1 MSQITIIGPAY
12 TKDAAQYKRLMD
24 TAAKVGAP
32 HPKLFGIGEIHPGDD
47 AVIDIAIRVIRECD
61 TPYVMGT
68 DTYDTMFCRWDEAEI
83 IEAIN
88 KAPRNVIYACE
99 AHCWPSGEWCAAY
112 THSGIWRHA
121 NGGGCCGEREALADL
136 FEKTKKFTDTA
147 NTQER
152 LHRHYAEYRFGLD
165 VHCRIFQSMSGPGH
179 TEWQDGMVNTVEGTR
194 PMLAH
199 WNGRTPGID
208 TWYEK
213 VMGS

>member
-1 MSQITIIGPAY
+1 MC
-12 TKDAAQYKRLMD
+12 KRLVD

-32 HPKLFGIGEIHPGDD
+32 QPKIFGLGTEHPGNDE
-47 AVIDIAIRVIRECD
+47 AVIDTAIRVIQECD

-68 DTYDTMFCRWDEAEI
+68 DTYDTMFCRWDESEI
-83 IEAIN
+83 ISAIN
-88 KAPRNVIYACE
+88 LAPRNVIYACE
-99 AHCWPSGEWCAAY
+99 SDCWPSGEWCAAY
-112 THSGIWRHA
+112 THPGIWRHA
-121 NGGGCCGEREALADL
+121 NGGGCCGKKDALVGL
-136 FEKTKKFTDTA
+136 LVSTKMFIET
-147 NTQER
+147 NNFQER
-152 LHRHYAEYRFGLD
+152 LHRHYANGPTKFGLD

-179 TEWQDGMVNTVEGTR
+179 VEWQDGMVNTVEGTR